1 MFDKVNCFS
10 GKTEKA
16 GEKKMKFYI
25 GEMVVKVKAVPEHPV
40 LKGFF
45 RRPVDGYAE
54 ANFRWD
60 IEVVTK
66 QDWHYE
72 AWDCEDGVWFTG
84 RRGHYFE
91 YDGSKNKFTLKIM
104 RELDKE
110 NLYWLRRDLF
120 GGFGSVSC
128 QQVIH
133 SSAVIKDGQ
142 GYVFSA
148 PSETGKTTL
157 FNNLCDYAEQVN
169 DESNW
174 VYQNEEGRFM
184 LVNQNYYLGSSDIH
198 EVPLAGLYLLEQAT
212 DCEVIATVDA
222 MEAFTILLSIHPPFN
237 YFDPFLEDRSAAIR
251 HLQKNFT
258 VKKFLVNLKPEEIAE
273 TLFG

>member
-1 MFDKVNCFS
+1 
-10 GKTEKA
+10 
-16 GEKKMKFYI
+16 MKFYI
-25 GEMVVKVKAVPEHPV
+25 GEMVVKVKEIPEHPV
-40 LKGFF
+40 LKSFF
-45 RRPVDGYAE
+45 RRPVVGHVE
-54 ANFRWD
+54 ADFGWD
-60 IEVVTK
+60 VEVVTK

-84 RRGHYFE
+84 RRGHHFQ
-91 YDGSKNKFTLKIM
+91 YDGSKNKFTLKVM
-104 RELDKE
+104 QVLDDE

-133 SSAVIKDGQ
+133 SSAVIKDGK

-157 FNNLCDYAEQVN
+157 FNNLAGYAELVN

-174 VYQNEEGRFM
+174 VYQNSQGCFM
-184 LVNQNYYLGSSDIH
+184 LVNQNFYFGSSDIH
-198 EVPLAGLYLLEQAT
+198 EVPLSGLFLLEQSP
-212 DCEVIATVDA
+212 DCAIEEKVDA

-251 HLQKNFT
+251 HLQKHFM
-258 VKKFLVNLKPEEIAE
+258 VKKFLVNLKPEEITE
-273 TLFG
+273 TLFK